1 MSIAS
6 TVYLMALLSRTEPS
20 RQRPDTRHAA
30 MTIAP
35 VARTKRL
42 SALGLSLVTAL
53 ALSLGLS
60 ACGSS
65 KPKPAPLESIGNAVR
80 LAPAWSV
87 RLGDVAPNFSLSV
100 SGDTVAVA
108 STDGSIV
115 SLDLLSG
122 RERWRANAKGVLS
135 AAVGSDGRFAAV
147 VSANNDLMV
156 FDQGKLL
163 WSERQPGRVLT
174 APVVAG
180 ERVFVQAL
188 DRSVRAYDAVDGR
201 YLWLYQR
208 PGSEPLALATRSLIE
223 PFRDTLLVGQ
233 GNRLVGLDPLK
244 GTPRF
249 DVSVG
254 TPRGS
259 NEVERLADLV
269 GPLARVDDEACVR
282 AFQFSV
288 ACLELNRGSVRW
300 SRPQAGTQAV
310 AANLQIAVGAD
321 STDRLSA
328 WKVENGDNVWRVDRF
343 TLRGLSAPAMWGDR
357 VAVADN
363 QGYLHILSQADGRTL
378 ARTELDAPLAGAPL
392 VVRNTL
398 LLVTRK
404 GTIYAFRSN

>member
-1 MSIAS
+1 M
-6 TVYLMALLSRTEPS
+6 TLS
-20 RQRPDTRHAA
+20 
-30 MTIAP
+30 P
-35 VARTKRL
+35 VFRMNRL
-42 SALGLSLVTAL
+42 SALGLSLAL
-53 ALSLGLS
+53 AIGLS

-65 KPKPAPLESIGNAVR
+65 KPKPAPLESLSNPAR
-80 LAPAWSV
+80 LTPSWSV
-87 RLGDVAPNFSLSV
+87 RVGEVAPTFALSV
-100 SGDTVAVA
+100 SADAVAVA
-108 STDGSIV
+108 NVDGSIV
-115 SLDLLSG
+115 SLDLQTG
-122 RERWRANAKGVLS
+122 RERWRAQAKAELS
-135 AAVGSDGRFAAV
+135 AAVGSDGRYAAV
-147 VSANNDLMV
+147 VSANNDLML

-163 WSERQPGRVLT
+163 WTERQPGRVLT

-180 ERVFVQAL
+180 ERVFVQAV
-188 DRSVRAYDAVDGR
+188 DRSVRAYDALDGR

-208 PGSEPLALATRSLIE
+208 PGSEPLALATRSVIE

-254 TPRGS
+254 TPRGT

-310 AANLQIAVGAD
+310 AANLQLVVGAD

-328 WKVENGDNVWRVDRF
+328 WKVESGDNVWRIDRF
-343 TLRGLSAPAMWGDR
+343 VNRGLSAPALWGNR
-357 VAVADN
+357 IAVADA

-378 ARTELDAPLAGAPL
+378 TRTELDAPVAGAPL
-392 VVRNTL
+392 VVQGKL

-404 GTIYAFRSN
+404 GTVYAFSGN

>member
-1 MSIAS
+1 MTFSP
-6 TVYLMALLSRTEPS
+6 VSRT
-20 RQRPDTRHAA
+20 T
-30 MTIAP
+30 
-35 VARTKRL
+35 RL
-42 SALGLSLVTAL
+42 SVLGLSLAL
-53 ALSLGLS
+53 ALGLS
-60 ACGSS
+60 ACGAS
-65 KPKPAPLESIGNAVR
+65 KPKPAPLESLSNATR

-87 RLGDVAPNFSLSV
+87 RVGEVAPTFALAV
-100 SGDTVAVA
+100 SADAVAVA
-108 STDGSIV
+108 NVDGSIV
-115 SLDLLSG
+115 SLDLQTG
-122 RERWRANAKGVLS
+122 RERWRAQAKTELS
-135 AAVGSDGRFAAV
+135 AAVGSDGRYAAV
-147 VSANNDLMV
+147 VSANNDLML

-163 WSERQPGRVLT
+163 WTERQPGRVLT

-188 DRSVRAYDAVDGR
+188 DRSVRAYDALDGR

-208 PGSEPLALATRSLIE
+208 PGAEPLALATRSVIE
-223 PFRDTLLVGQ
+223 AFRDTLLVGQ
-233 GNRLVGLDPLK
+233 GNRMVGLDPVK

-254 TPRGS
+254 TPRGT

-310 AANLQIAVGAD
+310 AANLQLVVGAD

-328 WKVENGDNVWRVDRF
+328 WKVENGDSVWRIDRF
-343 TLRGLSAPAMWGDR
+343 VNRGLSAPALWGDR
-357 VAVADN
+357 IAVADA

-378 ARTELDAPLAGAPL
+378 TRTELDAPVAGAPL
-392 VVRNTL
+392 VVQGKL

-404 GTIYAFRSN
+404 GTVYAFSGN

>member
-1 MSIAS
+1 MTFSS
-6 TVYLMALLSRTEPS
+6 VSRT
-20 RQRPDTRHAA
+20 
-30 MTIAP
+30 I
-35 VARTKRL
+35 RL
-42 SALGLSLVTAL
+42 SALGASLAL
-53 ALSLGLS
+53 ALGLS
-60 ACGSS
+60 ACGAS
-65 KPKPAPLESIGNAVR
+65 KPKPAPLESLSNATR
-80 LAPAWSV
+80 LVPAWSV
-87 RLGDVAPNFSLSV
+87 RVGEVSPSFGLSV
-100 SGDTVAVA
+100 SADAIAVGNV
-108 STDGSIV
+108 DGGIV
-115 SLDLLSG
+115 SLDLQTG
-122 RERWRANAKGVLS
+122 RERWRAQAKTELS
-135 AAVGSDGRFAAV
+135 AAVGSDGRYAAV
-147 VSANNDLMV
+147 VSADNDLMV

-188 DRSVRAYDAVDGR
+188 DRSVRAYDALDGR

-208 PGSEPLALATRSLIE
+208 PGAEPLSLATRSVIE

-254 TPRGS
+254 TPRGT

-269 GPLARVDDEACVR
+269 GPVARVDDEACVR

-310 AANLQIAVGAD
+310 AANLQLVVGAD
-321 STDRLSA
+321 GTDRLSA
-328 WKVENGDNVWRVDRF
+328 WKVDNGDNVWRIDRF
-343 TLRGLSAPAMWGDR
+343 INRGLSAPALWGDR
-357 VAVADN
+357 IAVADA

-392 VVRNTL
+392 VVQGKL

-404 GTIYAFRSN
+404 GTVYAFAGQ

>member
-1 MSIAS
+1 
-6 TVYLMALLSRTEPS
+6 
-20 RQRPDTRHAA
+20 
-30 MTIAP
+30 MTFAP
-35 VARTKRL
+35 VLSMSRL
-42 SALGLSLVTAL
+42 SAHLSVMGLSLAM
-53 ALSLGLS
+53 ALGLS

-65 KPKPAPLESIGNAVR
+65 KPKPAPLESLSNATR
-80 LAPAWSV
+80 LTPSWST
-87 RLGDVAPNFSLSV
+87 RIGDVAPTFGLAV
-100 SGDTVAVA
+100 SAEAVTVANV
-108 STDGSIV
+108 DGSIV
-115 SLDLLSG
+115 SLDLKTG
-122 RERWRANAKGVLS
+122 RERWRAQAKTELS
-135 AAVGSDGRFAAV
+135 AAVGSDGRYAAV

-163 WSERQPGRVLT
+163 WTERQPGRVFT

-180 ERVFVQAL
+180 ERVFVQAV
-188 DRSVRAYDAVDGR
+188 DRSVRAYDALDGR

-208 PGSEPLALATRSLIE
+208 PGAEPLALGSRSVIE

-244 GTPRF
+244 GAPRF

-254 TPRGS
+254 TPRGT
-259 NEVERLADLV
+259 NEVERLADLI

-310 AANLQIAVGAD
+310 AANLQYVVGAD

-328 WKVENGDNVWRVDRF
+328 WKVENGDNVWRIDRF
-343 TLRGLSAPAMWGDR
+343 VNRGLSAPALWGER
-357 VAVADN
+357 IAVGDA
-363 QGYLHILSQADGRTL
+363 QGYLHILSQFDGRTL
-378 ARTELDAPLAGAPL
+378 TRVELDAPVVGAPL
-392 VVRNTL
+392 VVGGQL

-404 GTIYAFRSN
+404 GTVYVFSGN

>member
-1 MSIAS
+1 MTFSP
-6 TVYLMALLSRTEPS
+6 VSRT
-20 RQRPDTRHAA
+20 T
-30 MTIAP
+30 
-35 VARTKRL
+35 RL
-42 SALGLSLVTAL
+42 SVLGLSLAL
-53 ALSLGLS
+53 ALGLS
-60 ACGSS
+60 ACGAS
-65 KPKPAPLESIGNAVR
+65 KPKPAPLESLSNATR

-87 RLGDVAPNFSLSV
+87 RVGEVAPTFALAV
-100 SGDTVAVA
+100 SADAVAVA
-108 STDGSIV
+108 NVDGSIV
-115 SLDLLSG
+115 SLDLQTG
-122 RERWRANAKGVLS
+122 RERWRAQAKTELS
-135 AAVGSDGRFAAV
+135 AAVGSDGRYAAV
-147 VSANNDLMV
+147 VSAKNDLML

-163 WSERQPGRVLT
+163 WTERQPGRVLT

-188 DRSVRAYDAVDGR
+188 DRSVRAYDALDGR

-208 PGSEPLALATRSLIE
+208 PGAEPLALATRSVIE
-223 PFRDTLLVGQ
+223 AFRDTLLVGQ
-233 GNRLVGLDPLK
+233 GNRMVGLDPSK

-254 TPRGS
+254 TPRGT

-310 AANLQIAVGAD
+310 AANLQFVVGAD

-328 WKVENGDNVWRVDRF
+328 WKVENGDSVWRIDRF
-343 TLRGLSAPAMWGDR
+343 VNRGLSAPALWGDR
-357 VAVADN
+357 IAVADA

-378 ARTELDAPLAGAPL
+378 TRTELDAPVAGAPL
-392 VVRNTL
+392 VVQGKL

-404 GTIYAFRSN
+404 GTVYAFSGN

>member
-1 MSIAS
+1 MTFSS
-6 TVYLMALLSRTEPS
+6 VSR
-20 RQRPDTRHAA
+20 
-30 MTIAP
+30 MT
-35 VARTKRL
+35 RL
-42 SALGLSLVTAL
+42 SALGLSLAL
-53 ALSLGLS
+53 ALGLS

-65 KPKPAPLESIGNAVR
+65 KPKPAPLESLSNASR

-87 RLGDVAPNFSLSV
+87 RVGDVAPTFALSV
-100 SGDTVAVA
+100 SADAVAVA
-108 STDGSIV
+108 NVDGSIV
-115 SLDLLSG
+115 SLDLQTG
-122 RERWRANAKGVLS
+122 RERWRAQSKTELS
-135 AAVGSDGRFAAV
+135 AAVGSDGRYAAV
-147 VSANNDLMV
+147 VSANNDLML

-163 WSERQPGRVLT
+163 WTERQPGRVLT

-180 ERVFVQAL
+180 ERVFVQAV
-188 DRSVRAYDAVDGR
+188 DRSVRAYDALDGR

-208 PGSEPLALATRSLIE
+208 PGSEPLALATRSVIE

-233 GNRLVGLDPLK
+233 GNRMVGLDPIK

-254 TPRGS
+254 TPRGT

-310 AANLQIAVGAD
+310 AANLQLVVGAD

-328 WKVENGDNVWRVDRF
+328 WKVENGDNVWRIDRF
-343 TLRGLSAPAMWGDR
+343 VNRGLSAPALWGNR
-357 VAVADN
+357 IAVADA

-378 ARTELDAPLAGAPL
+378 TRTELDAPVAGAPL
-392 VVRNTL
+392 VVQGKL

-404 GTIYAFRSN
+404 GTVYAFSGN

>member
-1 MSIAS
+1 MTFSS
-6 TVYLMALLSRTEPS
+6 VSR
-20 RQRPDTRHAA
+20 
-30 MTIAP
+30 MT
-35 VARTKRL
+35 RL
-42 SALGLSLVTAL
+42 SAFGLSLAL
-53 ALSLGLS
+53 ALGLS

-65 KPKPAPLESIGNAVR
+65 KPKPAPLESLSNATR
-80 LAPAWSV
+80 LIPAWSV
-87 RLGDVAPNFSLSV
+87 RVGDVAPTFALSV
-100 SGDTVAVA
+100 SADAVAVA
-108 STDGSIV
+108 NVDGSIV
-115 SLDLLSG
+115 SLDLQTG
-122 RERWRANAKGVLS
+122 RERWRAQSKTELS
-135 AAVGSDGRFAAV
+135 AAVGSDGRYAAV
-147 VSANNDLMV
+147 VSANNDLML

-163 WSERQPGRVLT
+163 WTERQPGRVLT

-180 ERVFVQAL
+180 ERVFVQAV
-188 DRSVRAYDAVDGR
+188 DRSVRAYDALDGR

-208 PGSEPLALATRSLIE
+208 PGSEPLALATRSVIE

-233 GNRLVGLDPLK
+233 GNRMVGLDPLK

-254 TPRGS
+254 TPRGT

-310 AANLQIAVGAD
+310 AANQQLLVGAD

-328 WKVENGDNVWRVDRF
+328 WKVENGDNIWRIDRF
-343 TLRGLSAPAMWGDR
+343 VNRGLSAPALWGNR
-357 VAVADN
+357 IAVADA

-378 ARTELDAPLAGAPL
+378 TRTELDAPVAGAPL
-392 VVRNTL
+392 VVQGKL

-404 GTIYAFRSN
+404 GTVYAFSGN

>member
-1 MSIAS
+1 MTSFS
-6 TVYLMALLSRTEPS
+6 VFRT
-20 RQRPDTRHAA
+20 T
-30 MTIAP
+30 
-35 VARTKRL
+35 RL
-42 SALGLSLVTAL
+42 SVLGLSLAL
-53 ALSLGLS
+53 TLGLT

-65 KPKPAPLESIGNAVR
+65 KPKPAPLESLNSSAR
-80 LAPAWSV
+80 LVPAWTV
-87 RLGDVAPNFSLSV
+87 RVGDMAPNFALSV
-100 SGDTVAVA
+100 SADANAVA
-108 STDGSIV
+108 LGSADGSIV
-115 SLDLLSG
+115 SLDLRTG
-122 RERWRANAKGVLS
+122 RERWRAQAKTDLS
-135 AAVGSDGRFAAV
+135 AAVGSDGRYAAV
-147 VSANNDLMV
+147 VSADNDLML

-163 WSERQPGRVLT
+163 WTERQPGRVLT

-188 DRSVRAYDAVDGR
+188 DRSVRAYDALDGR

-208 PGSEPLALATRSLIE
+208 PGSEPLALASRSVIE

-254 TPRGS
+254 TPRGT

-269 GPLARVDDEACVR
+269 GPLAREDDEACVR

-310 AANLQIAVGAD
+310 AANIQLVVGAD

-328 WKVENGDNVWRVDRF
+328 WKVENGDSVWRIDRF
-343 TLRGLSAPAMWGDR
+343 VNRGLSAPALWGDR
-357 VAVADN
+357 IAVADA

-392 VVRNTL
+392 VVQGRL

-404 GTIYAFRSN
+404 GTVYAFSGN

>member
-1 MSIAS
+1 
-6 TVYLMALLSRTEPS
+6 
-20 RQRPDTRHAA
+20 
-30 MTIAP
+30 MTFSP
-35 VARTKRL
+35 VPRMTRL
-42 SALGLSLVTAL
+42 SLLGLSLAL
-53 ALSLGLS
+53 VLGLS
-60 ACGSS
+60 ACGAS
-65 KPKPAPLESIGNAVR
+65 KPKPAPLESLRNTTR
-80 LAPAWSV
+80 LTPAWSV
-87 RLGDVAPNFSLSV
+87 RVGEVAPTFALSV
-100 SGDTVAVA
+100 SADAVAV
-108 STDGSIV
+108 SNVDGSIV
-115 SLDLLSG
+115 SLDLQTG
-122 RERWRANAKGVLS
+122 RERWRAQAKTELS
-135 AAVGSDGRFAAV
+135 AAVGSDGRYAAV
-147 VSANNDLMV
+147 VGANNDLML

-163 WSERQPGRVLT
+163 WTERQPGRVLT

-188 DRSVRAYDAVDGR
+188 DRSVRAYDALDGR

-208 PGSEPLALATRSLIE
+208 PGAEPLALATRSVIE

-233 GNRLVGLDPLK
+233 GNRMVGLDPVK

-254 TPRGS
+254 TPRGT

-269 GPLARVDDEACVR
+269 GPLSRVDDEACVR

-310 AANLQIAVGAD
+310 AANLQLVVGAD

-328 WKVENGDNVWRVDRF
+328 WKVENGDNVWRIDRF
-343 TLRGLSAPAMWGDR
+343 VNRGLSAPALWGDR
-357 VAVADN
+357 IAVADA

-378 ARTELDAPLAGAPL
+378 TRTELDAPVAGAPL
-392 VVRNTL
+392 VVQGKL

-404 GTIYAFRSN
+404 GTVYAFSGN

>member
-1 MSIAS
+1 MTFSP
-6 TVYLMALLSRTEPS
+6 VPRT
-20 RQRPDTRHAA
+20 T
-30 MTIAP
+30 
-35 VARTKRL
+35 RL
-42 SALGLSLVTAL
+42 SLLGLSLAL
-53 ALSLGLS
+53 VLGLS
-60 ACGSS
+60 ACGAS
-65 KPKPAPLESIGNAVR
+65 KPKPAPLESLRNTTR

-87 RLGDVAPNFSLSV
+87 RVGEVAPTFALSV
-100 SGDTVAVA
+100 SADAVAV
-108 STDGSIV
+108 SNVDGSIV
-115 SLDLLSG
+115 SLDLQTG
-122 RERWRANAKGVLS
+122 RERWRAQAKTELS
-135 AAVGSDGRFAAV
+135 AAVGSDGRYAAV
-147 VSANNDLMV
+147 VGANNDLML

-163 WSERQPGRVLT
+163 WTERQPGRVLT

-188 DRSVRAYDAVDGR
+188 DRSVRAYDALDGR

-208 PGSEPLALATRSLIE
+208 PGAEPLALATRSVIE

-233 GNRLVGLDPLK
+233 GNRMVGLDPVK

-254 TPRGS
+254 TPRGT

-269 GPLARVDDEACVR
+269 GPLSRVDDEACVR

-310 AANLQIAVGAD
+310 AANLQLVVGAD

-328 WKVENGDNVWRVDRF
+328 WKVENGDNVWRIDRF
-343 TLRGLSAPAMWGDR
+343 VNRGLSAPALWGDR
-357 VAVADN
+357 IAVADA

-378 ARTELDAPLAGAPL
+378 TRTELDAPVAGAPL
-392 VVRNTL
+392 VVQGKL

-404 GTIYAFRSN
+404 GTVYAFSGN